1 MGFVDDSNIL
11 AFGES
16 IEANCKKLEAAHN
29 KCLSWANRY
38 GAAFAP

>member
-16 IEANCKKLEAAHN
+16 TAANCKKLETAHN
-29 KCLSWANRY
+29 KCLS
-38 GAAFAP
+38 